1 MRIVFMGAPEFSVPI
16 LERLLLGEH
25 ELVSVYT
32 HPDRP
37 AGRGR
42 ALVFSAVKK
51 VALERGLKVLQPA
64 SFKEPVAIEFL
75 ARLRPDVIVVAAF
88 GRILPGEVLAMPPFG
103 CINLHPSLLPRH
115 RGPSPV
121 QGAIL
126 AGDDWTGVTMMLM
139 DEGVDSGP
147 ILSQRKVAIEPQ
159 DTTESLTKEL
169 AQVAAQLLEETLPLW
184 LSHSLS
190 PRPQGEEGATYTKLF
205 SKEEGEIDWHLGA
218 VEIWRRVRAF
228 HPWPGCYT
236 RWQGKILKILDATP
250 IAGGRDLEPGRVIA
264 VAPGQGA
271 ALGVETGEG
280 VLGLLRIQLEGR
292 RAMTVEEFLRGQ
304 RGFLGALLPASQWP
318 SP

>member
-1 MRIVFMGAPEFSVPI
+1 MRIVFMGAPQFSVPI

-25 ELVSVYT
+25 ELVAVYT
-32 HPDRP
+32 QPDRP

-42 ALVFSAVKK
+42 ALALSAVKK

-64 SFKEPVAIEFL
+64 SFKEAAAIEFL
-75 ARLRPDVIVVAAF
+75 ARLRPDVILVAAF
-88 GRILPGEVLAMPPFG
+88 GRILPGEVLAIPPFG

-126 AGDDWTGVTMMLM
+126 AGDDWTGVTIMLM

-147 ILSQRKVAIEPQ
+147 VLSQRRVAIEPQ
-159 DTTESLTKEL
+159 DTTESLTKKL
-169 AQVAAQLLEETLPLW
+169 ALVAAQLLEETLPLW
-184 LSHSLS
+184 LSRSLT

-236 RWQGKILKILDATP
+236 GWQGKILKIVEATP
-250 IAGGRDLEPGRVIA
+250 IVGGRDLEPGRVIA
-264 VAPGQGA
+264 LAPGQGA

-304 RGFLGALLPASQWP
+304 RGFFGALLPEP
-318 SP
+318 RLPFP

>member
-25 ELVSVYT
+25 ELVAVYT
-32 HPDRP
+32 QPDRP

-42 ALVFSAVKK
+42 ALAFSAVKK

-64 SFKEPVAIEFL
+64 SFKELGAIEFL

-88 GRILPGEVLAMPPFG
+88 GRILPREVLAIPPFG
-103 CINLHPSLLPRH
+103 CINLHTSLLPRH

-126 AGDDWTGVTMMLM
+126 AGDDWTGVTIMLM
-139 DEGVDSGP
+139 DEGVDSGA
-147 ILSQRKVAIEPQ
+147 ILSQRRVAIEPE
-159 DTTESLTKEL
+159 DTTESLTKKL

-184 LSHSLS
+184 LSHSLT
-190 PRPQGEEGATYTKLF
+190 PQPQGEVGATYTKLF

-236 RWQGKILKILDATP
+236 RWQGKILKILEATP
-250 IAGGRDLEPGRVIA
+250 IAGGRDLEPGRVITL
-264 VAPGQGA
+264 APGQGA
-271 ALGVETGEG
+271 SLGVETGEG

-292 RAMTVEEFLRGQ
+292 RAMTVEEFLGGQ
-304 RGFLGALLPASQWP
+304 RNFIGALLSGPRLS
-318 SP
+318 